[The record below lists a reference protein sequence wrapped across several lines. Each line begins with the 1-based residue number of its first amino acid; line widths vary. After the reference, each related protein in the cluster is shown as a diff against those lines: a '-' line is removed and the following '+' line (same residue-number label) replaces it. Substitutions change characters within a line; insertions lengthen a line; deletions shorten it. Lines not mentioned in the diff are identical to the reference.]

1 MNTAIDSDTW
11 TGLSPYDV
19 LTEYERTE
27 DMQFGASLKLLL
39 GGVGASLFLFGCG
52 VLLIT
57 LELQGHKFSG
67 RNAAVLNWPTLKAA
81 MGCLMV
87 GLGLVIIPGWWQ
99 RWLMRYSVVPLI
111 VTDRELRFGT
121 PSQTIRLNTITKI
134 TFHGLP
140 ETLSELARVLS
151 SRVGGSR
158 AIGAAPLGP
167 LRLSTQSR
175 AEPIKLD
182 LTVLKGDPSRIGLII
197 CGRIQ
202 KLQSRTGNANV

>member
-1 MNTAIDSDTW
+1 MNTAVDSDTW

-19 LTEYERTE
+19 LTNYERTE

-39 GGVGASLFLFGCG
+39 GGIGTSLFFSGFG

-57 LELQGHKFSG
+57 LELQGYTS
-67 RNAAVLNWPTLKAA
+67 RAAMWNWPILKAA

-87 GLGLVIIPGWWQ
+87 GLGLAIIPGWWR

-111 VTDRELRFGT
+111 VTDHELRFGT
-121 PSQTIRLNTITKI
+121 PSQTIRLNTITRI

-140 ETLSELARVLS
+140 ETLSELAVALS
-151 SRVGGSR
+151 FRVGGSR
-158 AIGAAPLGP
+158 AVGLAPLGP
-167 LRLSTQSR
+167 LRLSTQSG

-182 LTVLKGDPSRIGLII
+182 LTVLRGDPSRIGLTI
-197 CGRIQ
+197 CDRIQ
-202 KLQSRTGNANV
+202 KLQSPTGNANV